1 MLLGALLDVGL
12 DLDTVVANLSSL
24 SVNGYELTAEPGT
37 RGAVHGTRL
46 GVKLDDEGGR
56 RRGWDEFFSCIES
69 SGFSS
74 DVKSA
79 AAGVFSALMEGEAR
93 AHRTGDHHDMPHEL
107 GTVDTLVDVLGV
119 LSGLETLG
127 VERVFCS
134 AFPAG
139 RGVVKT
145 QHGMLPVPALATMEI
160 FAAAGALLRT
170 VGPDFPEGEAVTPT
184 GAALLTQIASFEPVD
199 ITVERVGYGLG
210 GRDTPGNPNVTAIW
224 LGESASPET
233 AGQGITGGLALL
245 ETNIDDMS
253 GEMFGF
259 IQERLFDEGAR
270 DVWMTAIQMKKNR
283 PGVLL
288 SALVPDEIKDAAA
301 KLILTETSTLGVR
314 VRPVERYEAERE
326 VVTIKTSLGDVP
338 VKVKR
343 LSGEFVDVAPEY
355 EACREIARKEDLP
368 LLEVMN
374 RIKAEARDELAR
386 REASK

>member
-12 DLDTVVANLSSL
+12 DLDTVIANLSSL
-24 SVNGYELTAEPGT
+24 NVNGYELTAEPGT

-46 GVKLDDEGGR
+46 GVKLDDEGRR
-56 RRGWDEFFSCIES
+56 RRGWDEFLARIES
-69 SGFSS
+69 SDFSS
-74 DVKSA
+74 SVKST
-79 AAGVFSALMEGEAR
+79 AAGVFRALMEGEAR

-119 LSGLETLG
+119 LSGLEALG
-127 VERVFCS
+127 VERVYCS
-134 AFPAG
+134 PFPAG
-139 RGVVKT
+139 RGMVKT
-145 QHGMLPVPALATMEI
+145 EHGMLPVPALATMEI
-160 FAAAGALLRT
+160 FAAAGAPLRT
-170 VGPDFPEGEAVTPT
+170 VGPDFPEGETVTPT

-199 ITVERVGYGLG
+199 IDVDQIGYGLG

-233 AGQGITGGLALL
+233 AGQGAKGGLALL

-259 IQERLFDEGAR
+259 IQERLFDGGAR
-270 DVWMTAIQMKKNR
+270 DVWMTPIQMKKNR

-288 SALVPDEIKDAAA
+288 SALVPEETADDAAR
-301 KLILTETSTLGVR
+301 LILTETSTLGVR
-314 VRPVERYEAERE
+314 VREVERYEAERE
-326 VVTIKTSLGDVP
+326 TVVVNTSLGDVP

-355 EACREIARKEDLP
+355 EACREIARIKGRP
-368 LLEVMN
+368 LLEIMS
-374 RIKAEARDELAR
+374 RIQVEARNELAR